1 MFDISDGTLEM
12 FGISTLRVKQMRA
25 KDIYQFQKKK
35 CSRKYYTPWLNIGSV
50 YNHLII
56 QQVVVCLTE
65 CLVWYISVNKVKS
78 LSP

>member
-12 FGISTLRVKQMRA
+12 FGISTLIVKQMRA

-35 CSRKYYTPWLNIGSV
+35 CSRKYYTPWLSIGQCLQSLS
-50 YNHLII
+50 NSTSS
-56 QQVVVCLTE
+56 CMLTE

>member
-1 MFDISDGTLEM
+1 MLDISDGTLEM
-12 FGISTLRVKQMRA
+12 FGISILRVKQMRA

-35 CSRKYYTPWLNIGSV
+35 CSRKYTPWLNIGQCLQSLS
-50 YNHLII
+50 NSTSSCI
-56 QQVVVCLTE
+56 LTE